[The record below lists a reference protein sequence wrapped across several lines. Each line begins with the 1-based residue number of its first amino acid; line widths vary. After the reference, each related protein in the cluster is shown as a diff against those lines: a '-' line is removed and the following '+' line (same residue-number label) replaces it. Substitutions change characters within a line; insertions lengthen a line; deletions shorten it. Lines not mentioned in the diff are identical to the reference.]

1 MDHRPLRNLLVF
13 LVFFLLTFWY
23 GMASAVELWRVS
35 SISIPFGTPANCP
48 ADPNGTNLMPLSALV
63 DCFPSQ
69 VVNGGYVFPL
79 AMDHP
84 GNVFPPAPSTGHVRF
99 YYGPETPGGST
110 YVSGTLYAYPEQRC
124 EPGEDWD
131 QANQTCI
138 TTPTPCP
145 VESLVNLRRSGT
157 GTAPDPICF
166 GGCEYTSSPL
176 TLYLPLV
183 DQYYAEY
190 YATGQ
195 QCTEA
200 DDNNPST
207 TPPVHRAPPVTQTDV
222 SAPIVG
228 VDQSGNPQTVQE
240 TLTTTTIEP
249 GITTSTET
257 QIIEVGTDTV
267 SRETTTTVTTYPD
280 GSMETV
286 VQTTYTNTTAEKN
299 IYDLIANT
307 VTNQPSSVTTGTRTT
322 STTINPDGS
331 SSSTTTQ
338 TGTPDGTGEGEGE
351 GEEPC
356 GYFVPQF
363 ICDFFSDDTPAP
375 EHDAMPVTEV
385 GDEFVSWSSG
395 LSSGTCPSSVS
406 ASFMGQSFAYD
417 YTDACYAAE
426 TFFRPILLAIAAIV
440 AAMIIVGARI

>member
-1 MDHRPLRNLLVF
+1 MDHRPLINALVF
-13 LVFFLLTFWY
+13 LFFMVSTIYFGVALAAEPVKMW
-23 GMASAVELWRVS
+23 ASSTYPNNYFTDPLDAAYYHCGETVY
-35 SISIPFGTPANCP
+35 PANLIWSGV
-48 ADPNGTNLMPLSALV
+48 AGTVAMNEWSGELY
-63 DCFPSQ
+63 CT
-69 VVNGGYVFPL
+69 VNTR
-79 AMDHP
+79 
-84 GNVFPPAPSTGHVRF
+84 STGQ
-99 YYGPETPGGST
+99 YYFN
-110 YVSGTLYAYPEQRC
+110 YRYPMGASLRC
-124 EPGEDWD
+124 ELDGSAPINGVCPDPPE
-131 QANQTCI
+131 
-138 TTPTPCP
+138 PCP
-145 VESLVNLRRSGT
+145 TESLVNLSRTGT

-183 DQYYAEY
+183 DQYYADY

-207 TPPVHRAPPVTQTDV
+207 TPPVYRDPPVTQTDV

-228 VDQSGNPQTVQE
+228 VDQSGNPQTTQE
-240 TLTTTTIEP
+240 TVTTTTTDP

-257 QIIEVGTDTV
+257 EIVEVGTDTV
-267 SRETTTTVTTYPD
+267 VRETTTTVTTYPD

-307 VTNQPSSVTTGTRTT
+307 VNNQPSSVTTGTRTT

-331 SSSTTTQ
+331 STSTTTQ
-338 TGTPDGTGEGEGE
+338 TGTPYGTGEGEGE

-385 GDEFVSWSSG
+385 GEEFVTWSSG

-440 AAMIIVGARI
+440 AAMIIVGARL